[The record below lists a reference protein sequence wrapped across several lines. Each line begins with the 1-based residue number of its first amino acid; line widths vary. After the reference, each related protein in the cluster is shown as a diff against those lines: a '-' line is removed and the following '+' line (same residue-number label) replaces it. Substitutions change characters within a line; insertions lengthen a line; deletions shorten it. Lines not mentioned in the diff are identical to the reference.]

1 MKKQIKWFFIEI
13 MKIYS
18 NSKSFFSKKRIESSI
33 AFTIGQIGML
43 LFLFIK
49 VSTMDTYDI
58 VLWSGVEFSIAGY
71 IVSQIEKSKK
81 QEENKE

>member
-33 AFTIGQIGML
+33 AFIIGQIGML